1 MSSATPELA
10 LPGTLHPF
18 TQHLQHSFEGDSRIQ
33 NGTLEAQ
40 AELRHALS
48 DLHHALRKLE
58 DHQVQV
64 VANVKLR
71 TAGPVAQ
78 ESLYSISVNGPSRDD
93 DAFAQQLSESRED
106 VPAASAIQTA
116 SGTVQSPVTASQ
128 HRWQESRAPN
138 RNSAVA
144 LPPTKRA
151 RAEVNNASVSAS
163 PLEISQAV
171 SGRAPKASP
180 QHRSNEELDF
190 LKQWHSE
197 WIKQGGW
204 LYDTLNQ
211 TAKVAEH
218 NSMSMQGS
226 LTGVQD
232 VLGQS
237 LNAASASVMA
247 ELTSLSKLVS
257 HHEHC
262 RKVESGKVQARE
274 EKWRTSSATFH
285 DHARRDRDAA
295 EKRLETELG
304 RQRTLLIKIAEANG
318 IDLDDDEIGGNRDDR
333 EASLGAQLTAE
344 FNMETSKKG
353 DAGRRF

>member
-10 LPGTLHPF
+10 LAGTLHPF

-78 ESLYSISVNGPSRDD
+78 ESLYSISVNDPSWDD

-106 VPAASAIQTA
+106 VPTASAIQTA
-116 SGTVQSPVTASQ
+116 SGTVQSPVTASRH
-128 HRWQESRAPN
+128 HRQESRAPT
-138 RNSAVA
+138 RNSAIA
-144 LPPTKRA
+144 LPPAKRP
-151 RAEVNNASVSAS
+151 RAEVNDASVSS

-171 SGRAPKASP
+171 SSRLPKAFP
-180 QHRSNEELDF
+180 HHRSNEELGF

-211 TAKVAEH
+211 AAKVAEH
-218 NSMSMQGS
+218 NSMSTQGG

-304 RQRTLLIKIAEANG
+304 RQRALLIKIAEANG

-353 DAGRRF
+353 DAGKRF

>member
-1 MSSATPELA
+1 MSSAEPEVALA
-10 LPGTLHPF
+10 STLHPF

-40 AELRHALS
+40 AEIRNALS
-48 DLHHALRKLE
+48 NLHHALRKLE

-64 VANVKLR
+64 VANVKFR
-71 TAGPVAQ
+71 TAGPVAK
-78 ESLYSISVNGPSRDD
+78 ESLYSISVNGPSWDE
-93 DAFAQQLSESRED
+93 DAFAQQLPVSRED
-106 VPAASAIQTA
+106 VPATSAIKTA
-116 SGTVQSPVTASQ
+116 SGTVQSPVTAS
-128 HRWQESRAPN
+128 HHHWQESRALNKDSP
-138 RNSAVA
+138 VA
-144 LPPTKRA
+144 LPPAKRA
-151 RAEVNNASVSAS
+151 RADVNDDSVYSS
-163 PLEISQAV
+163 PSEISQFV
-171 SGRAPKASP
+171 SSKASKASP
-180 QHRSNEELDF
+180 QRRSNEELDF

-211 TAKVAEH
+211 AAKVAER
-218 NSMSMQGS
+218 NSMSMQGR

-247 ELTSLSKLVS
+247 ELTNISKLVS

-262 RKVESGKVQARE
+262 RKMETGKIQARE

-304 RQRTLLIKIAEANG
+304 RQRALLIKIAEANG
-318 IDLDDDEIGGNRDDR
+318 IDLDDDEIGNRDDR

-353 DAGRRF
+353 DAAGRF

>member
-1 MSSATPELA
+1 MSSAEPELA
-10 LPGTLHPF
+10 SASTLHPF

-33 NGTLEAQ
+33 NATLEAQ
-40 AELRHALS
+40 AELRNALS
-48 DLHHALRKLE
+48 NLHHALRKLE

-71 TAGPVAQ
+71 TAGPVAK
-78 ESLYSISVNGPSRDD
+78 ESLYSISVNGPSWDD
-93 DAFAQQLSESRED
+93 GAFAKQLSVSREG
-106 VPAASAIQTA
+106 VQSARAIQTA

-128 HRWQESRAPN
+128 HHWQDSRVTN
-138 RNSAVA
+138 KDNAVA
-144 LPPTKRA
+144 LPPAKRA
-151 RAEVNNASVSAS
+151 IAEVNDASVHSS
-163 PLEISQAV
+163 PFELSQTV
-171 SGRAPKASP
+171 PGKTSNASP
-180 QHRSNEELDF
+180 QRRSNEEFDF
-190 LKQWHSE
+190 LKKWHSE

-211 TAKVAEH
+211 AAKIAER
-218 NSMSMQGS
+218 NSMSMQGR

-232 VLGQS
+232 VIGQS
-237 LNAASASVMA
+237 LNAASASMMA
-247 ELTSLSKLVS
+247 ELTNLSKLMS

-262 RKVESGKVQARE
+262 RKVESGKIQARE

-304 RQRTLLIKIAEANG
+304 RQRALLIKIAEANG
-318 IDLDDDEIGGNRDDR
+318 IDLDDDEIGNRDDR

-344 FNMETSKKG
+344 FNMETNNKG
-353 DAGRRF
+353 DAARRF

>member
-1 MSSATPELA
+1 MSSAEPEVALA
-10 LPGTLHPF
+10 STLHPF

-40 AELRHALS
+40 AEIRNALS
-48 DLHHALRKLE
+48 NLHHALRKLE

-71 TAGPVAQ
+71 TAGPVAK
-78 ESLYSISVNGPSRDD
+78 ESLYSISVNGPSWDE
-93 DAFAQQLSESRED
+93 DAFAQQLPVSRED

-116 SGTVQSPVTASQ
+116 SGTVRSPLTGS
-128 HRWQESRAPN
+128 HHHWQESRALNKDGP
-138 RNSAVA
+138 VA
-144 LPPTKRA
+144 LPPAKRA
-151 RAEVNNASVSAS
+151 RADVNDASVYSS
-163 PLEISQAV
+163 PSEISQFV
-171 SGRAPKASP
+171 SSKASKASP
-180 QHRSNEELDF
+180 QRRANEELDF

-211 TAKVAEH
+211 AAKVAER
-218 NSMSMQGS
+218 NSMSMQGR
-226 LTGVQD
+226 LTGAQD

-247 ELTSLSKLVS
+247 ELTNLSKLVS
-257 HHEHC
+257 HHEQC
-262 RKVESGKVQARE
+262 RKVESGKIQARE

-304 RQRTLLIKIAEANG
+304 RQRALLIKIAEANE
-318 IDLDDDEIGGNRDDR
+318 IDLDDDEIGNRDER

-353 DAGRRF
+353 DAAGRF

>member
-1 MSSATPELA
+1 MSSAEPKVA
-10 LPGTLHPF
+10 MASTLHPF
-18 TQHLQHSFEGDSRIQ
+18 TQHLQHSFEGDSRVQ

-40 AELRHALS
+40 QEIRNALS
-48 DLHHALRKLE
+48 NLHHALRNLE

-71 TAGPVAQ
+71 TAGPVAK
-78 ESLYSISVNGPSRDD
+78 ESLYSISVNGPSWDE
-93 DAFAQQLSESRED
+93 DAFSQQLSVSRED
-106 VPAASAIQTA
+106 VPAIQTA
-116 SGTVQSPVTASQ
+116 SSNVQSPITASQ
-128 HRWQESRAPN
+128 HHWQESRALN
-138 RNSAVA
+138 EDITVA
-144 LPPTKRA
+144 LPPAKRP
-151 RAEVNNASVSAS
+151 RAEVNDASVYSS
-163 PLEISQAV
+163 PSEISQVV
-171 SGRAPKASP
+171 SSKASKASP
-180 QHRSNEELDF
+180 QRRSDEGLDF

-211 TAKVAEH
+211 AAEVAER
-218 NSMSMQGS
+218 NSMSMQGR

-247 ELTSLSKLVS
+247 ELTNVSKLVS
-257 HHEHC
+257 HHEQC
-262 RKVESGKVQARE
+262 RKVESGKIQARE

-304 RQRTLLIKIAEANG
+304 RQRALLIKIAEANG
-318 IDLDDDEIGGNRDDR
+318 IDLDDDEIGNRDER

-344 FNMETSKKG
+344 FDMETSKKG
-353 DAGRRF
+353 DAARTF

>member
-1 MSSATPELA
+1 MSSAEPEVALA
-10 LPGTLHPF
+10 GTLHPF

-33 NGTLEAQ
+33 DGTLEAR
-40 AELRHALS
+40 AEIRNALS
-48 DLHHALRKLE
+48 NLHHALRKLE

-71 TAGPVAQ
+71 TAGPVAK
-78 ESLYSISVNGPSRDD
+78 ESLYSISVNGPSWDE
-93 DAFAQQLSESRED
+93 DAFAQQLSVSRGD
-106 VPAASAIQTA
+106 VPAASPMQTA
-116 SGTVQSPVTASQ
+116 SGTVQSPSTASQ
-128 HRWQESRAPN
+128 HHWQESRAPN
-138 RNSAVA
+138 RDSTIA
-144 LPPTKRA
+144 LPPAKRT
-151 RAEVNNASVSAS
+151 RAEVNDASVYSLPS
-163 PLEISQAV
+163 EISQGV
-171 SGRAPKASP
+171 PSKASKTSP
-180 QHRSNEELDF
+180 QRRPNEELDF

-211 TAKVAEH
+211 AAKVAER
-218 NSMSMQGS
+218 NSMSMQGR

-247 ELTSLSKLVS
+247 ELTNLSKLVS
-257 HHEHC
+257 HHEQC
-262 RKVESGKVQARE
+262 RKVESGKIQARE

-304 RQRTLLIKIAEANG
+304 RQRALLIKIAEANG
-318 IDLDDDEIGGNRDDR
+318 IDLDDDEIGNRDER

-344 FNMETSKKG
+344 FNMETSKKA
-353 DAGRRF
+353 DAARRF

>member
-1 MSSATPELA
+1 MSSAESEVA
-10 LPGTLHPF
+10 MASTLHPF

-40 AELRHALS
+40 AEIRNALS
-48 DLHHALRKLE
+48 NLHHALRKLE

-71 TAGPVAQ
+71 TAGPVAK
-78 ESLYSISVNGPSRDD
+78 ESLYSISVNGPSWDE
-93 DAFAQQLSESRED
+93 DAFSQQLSVSRED
-106 VPAASAIQTA
+106 VPAIQTA
-116 SGTVQSPVTASQ
+116 SSNVQSPFTASQ
-128 HRWQESRAPN
+128 HRWQESRALN
-138 RNSAVA
+138 KDITVA
-144 LPPTKRA
+144 LPPAKRP
-151 RAEVNNASVSAS
+151 RAEVNDASVYSS
-163 PLEISQAV
+163 PSEISQVV
-171 SGRAPKASP
+171 SSQASKASP
-180 QHRSNEELDF
+180 QRRSDEGLDF

-211 TAKVAEH
+211 AAEVAER
-218 NSMSMQGS
+218 NSMSMQGR

-247 ELTSLSKLVS
+247 ELTNVSKLVS
-257 HHEHC
+257 HHEQC
-262 RKVESGKVQARE
+262 RKVDSGKIQARE

-304 RQRTLLIKIAEANG
+304 RQRALLIKIAEANG
-318 IDLDDDEIGGNRDDR
+318 IDLDDDEIGNRDER

-353 DAGRRF
+353 DAARTF

>member
-1 MSSATPELA
+1 MSSAEPELA
-10 LPGTLHPF
+10 LASTLHPF

-33 NGTLEAQ
+33 NATLEAQ
-40 AELRHALS
+40 AELRNALS
-48 DLHHALRKLE
+48 NLHHALRKLE

-71 TAGPVAQ
+71 TAGPVAK
-78 ESLYSISVNGPSRDD
+78 ESLYSISVNGPSWDD
-93 DAFAQQLSESRED
+93 GAFAKQLPVSRED
-106 VPAASAIQTA
+106 VQLARAIQTA

-128 HRWQESRAPN
+128 HHWQDSRVTNKDNAD
-138 RNSAVA
+138 AV
-144 LPPTKRA
+144 PPAKRA
-151 RAEVNNASVSAS
+151 RAEVNDASVHSS
-163 PLEISQAV
+163 PFKLSQAV
-171 SGRAPKASP
+171 PGKTSNASP
-180 QHRSNEELDF
+180 QRRSNEEFDF

-211 TAKVAEH
+211 AAKIAER
-218 NSMSMQGS
+218 NSMSMQGR

-232 VLGQS
+232 VIGQS
-237 LNAASASVMA
+237 LNAASASMMA
-247 ELTSLSKLVS
+247 ELTNLSKLTS

-262 RKVESGKVQARE
+262 RKVESGKIQARE

-304 RQRTLLIKIAEANG
+304 RQRALLIKIAEANG
-318 IDLDDDEIGGNRDDR
+318 IDLDDDEIGNRDDR

-344 FNMETSKKG
+344 FNMETNKKG
-353 DAGRRF
+353 DAARGF

>member
-1 MSSATPELA
+1 MSSTEPEIALA
-10 LPGTLHPF
+10 STLHPF

-40 AELRHALS
+40 AELRNALS
-48 DLHHALRKLE
+48 NLHHALRKLE

-71 TAGPVAQ
+71 TAGPVAK
-78 ESLYSISVNGPSRDD
+78 ESLYSISVNGPSWDEN
-93 DAFAQQLSESRED
+93 AFAQQLSVSRED

-116 SGTVQSPVTASQ
+116 SGTAQSPFTATQ
-128 HRWQESRAPN
+128 HHWQESRALN
-138 RNSAVA
+138 KDSTVA
-144 LPPTKRA
+144 LPPAKRA
-151 RAEVNNASVSAS
+151 RADVNDASVYSS
-163 PLEISQAV
+163 PSETSQFV
-171 SGRAPKASP
+171 SSKASKALP
-180 QHRSNEELDF
+180 QRRSNEELEF

-211 TAKVAEH
+211 AAKVAER
-218 NSMSMQGS
+218 NSMSMQGR

-247 ELTSLSKLVS
+247 ELTNLSKLVS
-257 HHEHC
+257 HHEQC
-262 RKVESGKVQARE
+262 RKVESGKIQARE

-318 IDLDDDEIGGNRDDR
+318 IDLDDDEIGNRDER

-344 FNMETSKKG
+344 FTMESSNKG
-353 DAGRRF
+353 DAARRF